1 MAAYDVAVIG
11 GGPGGYSAAIRARQL
26 GLKTALIEDAE
37 LGGTCLNWGCIPTKA
52 LLKQAE
58 VYQLFLRADE
68 FGLRVDKPAVDWDA
82 VIGRSREVAAQ
93 LSKGVAYLM
102 QKNQVEV
109 FAGRGRLTPS
119 RQIAVEDAEGEVVAE
134 LEAAHVVLATG
145 GRPKSIPGV
154 EFDGERIIASREAM
168 VVAKQPASLAII
180 GAGAIGVEFAYFYR
194 AFGSK
199 VLLLEALPQVLP
211 REDEEIAAGLAESLT
226 QQGIE
231 VVTGVRVEE
240 VKRQKRAVALR
251 YRTSASSVE
260 SVGEEQQTRRV
271 DRVLV
276 ATGIQGNIEG
286 LGLEVLGIR
295 TRDGAIVVDERMQ
308 TSAKGI
314 YAIGDVAG
322 PPLLAHAASQE
333 GIAAVEFIAGRDRP
347 TLDPRQVPNCIYCQ
361 PQVASVGL
369 SESQAHEA
377 GYDVKVGRFPF
388 AASGK
393 GQAAGETEGLVKL
406 VFDARYGELLGG
418 AILGAEATELIAE
431 LTLAL
436 RLEATYEELLA
447 TMHAHPTLSEAVME
461 AAGQAFGEAI
471 NY

>member
-1 MAAYDVAVIG
+1 MAAYDVVVIG

-58 VYQLFLRADE
+58 VYQLFLRAEE
-68 FGLRVDKPAVDWDA
+68 FGLRVDKPEVDWDA
-82 VIGRSREVAAQ
+82 VIGRSRQVAEQ

-119 RQIAVEDAEGEVVAE
+119 RQVAVEDADGEVVAE
-134 LEAAHVVLATG
+134 LEAANMVLATG
-145 GRPKSIPGV
+145 ARPKSIPGV

-168 VVAKQPASLAII
+168 IVAKQPASLAII

-226 QQGIE
+226 RQGIE
-231 VVTGVRVEE
+231 VVTGARVEE
-240 VKRQKRAVALR
+240 VKKQKRGVALR
-251 YRTSASSVE
+251 YR
-260 SVGEEQQTRRV
+260 VGEEEQRRRV
-271 DRVLV
+271 DHVLV
-276 ATGIQGNIEG
+276 ATGVQGNIEG
-286 LGLEVLGIR
+286 LGLEALGIR

-322 PPLLAHAASQE
+322 PPLLAHAAAQE
-333 GIAAVEFIAGRDRP
+333 GIMAVEFIAGRNRP
-347 TLDPRQVPNCIYCQ
+347 AIDPNQVPNCIYCQ

-369 SESQAHEA
+369 SESQACEA

-406 VFDARYGELLGG
+406 IFDARYGELLGG

>member
-26 GLKTALIEDAE
+26 GLKTALVEDAE

-58 VYQLFLRADE
+58 VYQLFLRAE
-68 FGLRVDKPAVDWDA
+68 QFGLRVEKPAVDWDA

-119 RQIAVEDAEGEVVAE
+119 RQVVVEDAEGEVVAE

-168 VVAKQPASLAII
+168 IVAEQPASLAII

-231 VVTGVRVEE
+231 VVTEARVEE
-240 VKRQKRAVALR
+240 VKRQKRGVALR
-251 YRTSASSVE
+251 YRTSTSSVG
-260 SVGEEQQTRRV
+260 SVGEEQKTRRV
-271 DRVLV
+271 ERVLV
-276 ATGIQGNIEG
+276 ATGVQGNIEG
-286 LGLEVLGIR
+286 LGLEALGIR
-295 TRDGAIVVDERMQ
+295 TRDGAIVIDERMQ

-322 PPLLAHAASQE
+322 PPLLAHAAAQE

-347 TLDPRQVPNCIYCQ
+347 TLDPNQVPNCIYCQ

-369 SESQAHEA
+369 SESQAREA

-393 GQAAGETEGLVKL
+393 AQAAGETEGLVKL

-436 RLEATYEELLA
+436 RLEATYEELLL
-447 TMHAHPTLSEAVME
+447 TSHAHPTLSEAVME

>member
-1 MAAYDVAVIG
+1 M
-11 GGPGGYSAAIRARQL
+11 
-26 GLKTALIEDAE
+26 
-37 LGGTCLNWGCIPTKA
+37 
-52 LLKQAE
+52 
-58 VYQLFLRADE
+58 
-68 FGLRVDKPAVDWDA
+68 
-82 VIGRSREVAAQ
+82 
-93 LSKGVAYLM
+93 
-102 QKNQVEV
+102 
-109 FAGRGRLTPS
+109 
-119 RQIAVEDAEGEVVAE
+119 
-134 LEAAHVVLATG
+134 
-145 GRPKSIPGV
+145 
-154 EFDGERIIASREAM
+154 
-168 VVAKQPASLAII
+168 
-180 GAGAIGVEFAYFYR
+180 
-194 AFGSK
+194 
-199 VLLLEALPQVLP
+199 
-211 REDEEIAAGLAESLT
+211 
-226 QQGIE
+226 
-231 VVTGVRVEE
+231 
-240 VKRQKRAVALR
+240 
-251 YRTSASSVE
+251 
-260 SVGEEQQTRRV
+260 
-271 DRVLV
+271 LV
-276 ATGIQGNIEG
+276 ATGVEGNIEG
-286 LGLEVLGIR
+286 LGLEALGIR

-322 PPLLAHAASQE
+322 PPLLAHAAAQE

-369 SESQAHEA
+369 SESQAREA

-436 RLEATYEELLA
+436 RLEATYEELLL
-447 TMHAHPTLSEAVME
+447 TSHAHPTLSEAVME

>member
-1 MAAYDVAVIG
+1 MAAYDVVVIG

-26 GLKTALIEDAE
+26 GLKAALIEDAE

-58 VYQLFLRADE
+58 VYQLFSRAEE
-68 FGLRVDKPAVDWDA
+68 FGLRVDTPTVDWDA
-82 VIGRSREVAAQ
+82 VIGRSRQVAAQ

-119 RQIAVEDAEGEVVAE
+119 RQVAVEDGDGEVVAE

-145 GRPKSIPGV
+145 SRPKSIPGV

-168 VVAKQPASLAII
+168 IVAEQPASLAII

-211 REDEEIAAGLAESLT
+211 REDEEIAAGLAESLG
-226 QQGIE
+226 QQGVE

-240 VKRQKRAVALR
+240 VKRQKRGVALR

-260 SVGEEQQTRRV
+260 SGGEEEQTRRV
-271 DRVLV
+271 ERVLV
-276 ATGIQGNIEG
+276 ATGVEGNIEG
-286 LGLEVLGIR
+286 LGLEALGIR

-322 PPLLAHAASQE
+322 PPLLAHAAAQE

-347 TLDPRQVPNCIYCQ
+347 AIDPNQVPNCIYCQ

-369 SESQAHEA
+369 SESQAREA

-393 GQAAGETEGLVKL
+393 GQAAGETQGLVKL

>member
-1 MAAYDVAVIG
+1 MAAYDVVVIG

-26 GLKTALIEDAE
+26 GLKTALVEDAE

-58 VYQLFLRADE
+58 VYQLFLRGEE
-68 FGLRVDKPAVDWDA
+68 FGLRVDKPEVDWDA
-82 VIGRSREVAAQ
+82 VIGRSRQVAAQ

-119 RQIAVEDAEGEVVAE
+119 RQVAVEDGEGEVVAE

-145 GRPKSIPGV
+145 ARPKSIPGV

-168 VVAKQPASLAII
+168 IVAKQPASLAII

-211 REDEEIAAGLAESLT
+211 REDEEIATGLAESLT
-226 QQGIE
+226 RQGIE
-231 VVTGVRVEE
+231 VVTGARVEE
-240 VKRQKRAVALR
+240 VKKQKRGVALR
-251 YRTSASSVE
+251 YRTSASSVG
-260 SVGEEQQTRRV
+260 SGGGEEQRRRV
-271 DRVLV
+271 ERVLV
-276 ATGIQGNIEG
+276 ATGVAGNIEG
-286 LGLEVLGIR
+286 LGLEALGIR

-322 PPLLAHAASQE
+322 PPLLAHAAAQE

-369 SESQAHEA
+369 SESQAREA

-406 VFDARYGELLGG
+406 IFDARYGELLGG